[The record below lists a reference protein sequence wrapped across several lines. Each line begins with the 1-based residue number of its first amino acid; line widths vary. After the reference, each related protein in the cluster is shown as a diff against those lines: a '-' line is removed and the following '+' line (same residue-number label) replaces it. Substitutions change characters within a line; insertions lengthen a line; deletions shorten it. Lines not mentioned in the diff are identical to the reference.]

1 MSSNSDQR
9 KRKKKN
15 FIKLHNY
22 KISDKIIFKKQLR
35 SEEIAQLK
43 TVANSYKGTSY
54 V

>member
-9 KRKKKN
+9 KRNKN